1 MPSGGEL
8 SARQRKHVFMHSTI
22 FDEEGPTI
30 KSLYTAKQQKDL
42 YEHRVLTGIRQ
53 PTDAQPH
60 LSMPNPQDIKITQ
73 NAGHGV
79 VIPSGGGMAAI
90 PDMDCL
96 RGRNVPRTSDKNVL
110 VTDGDAMHVVRASKK
125 DDVAIPKEFWGT
137 SVNLHWSDPR
147 IEMSRRKNHEIAD
160 RSRID
165 AKACKMQELSSE
177 MFGKERLTNVSTTSP
192 KDELLAETLDR
203 LHFDSSFERRS
214 AGNNDGDRN
223 ATSRKV
229 QNLTNSQHN
238 TLPGVSQDSPL
249 SLRTLPHKEEH
260 DGDCDARH
268 RRRTEKNYSNLFN
281 SEMAPRQEVRG
292 KREEII
298 GAANSS
304 YLDTRC
310 EIGHRNK
317 SHWGRGEEE
326 DDNAG
331 PNSRKQAFLNS
342 DLFGYRRP
350 DRPEVEPA
358 AAALIEDERVCW
370 DTRNTM
376 ELGAEVA
383 RRARTKDWEE
393 ESERTAGDRK
403 QEFLA
408 STRVREGLGAPVL
421 SKTSPRTSPKVESFA
436 GSVNPKN
443 MKIASLQSSIFS

>member
-1 MPSGGEL
+1 
-8 SARQRKHVFMHSTI
+8 MHSTI
-22 FDEEGPTI
+22 FDEEGPTT
-30 KSLYTAKQQKDL
+30 KSLYTAEQQKDL
-42 YEHRVLTGIRQ
+42 YEKRVLTGIRQ
-53 PTDAQPH
+53 PADNQPQ
-60 LSMPNPQDIKITQ
+60 LNMPSPQDIKITQ

-79 VIPSGGGMAAI
+79 VIPSGGGIAAI
-90 PDMDCL
+90 PQNNCRGMD
-96 RGRNVPRTSDKNVL
+96 VPRTSDKHVL
-110 VTDGDAMHVVRASKK
+110 VTDGEPMHVVRASQK

-160 RSRID
+160 RSGID

-203 LHFDSSFERRS
+203 LHFDSSFERRT
-214 AGNNDGDRN
+214 AAKNGDRD
-223 ATSRKV
+223 ASSRKV
-229 QNLTNSQHN
+229 QNLSNSQHN
-238 TLPGVSQDSPL
+238 TLPGVSQEYPL
-249 SLRTLPHKEEH
+249 SPREVPHKEEH
-260 DGDCDARH
+260 DGDADARQ

-326 DDNAG
+326 GDGSRPNA
-331 PNSRKQAFLNS
+331 RKQAFLNS
-342 DLFGYRRP
+342 DLFGYERP
-350 DRPEVEPA
+350 DKPEVEPA
-358 AAALIEDERVCW
+358 TASLIEGERVCW

-393 ESERTAGDRK
+393 ESKRTAGDRK

-421 SKTSPRTSPKVESFA
+421 AQTSPRTSPKVESFA